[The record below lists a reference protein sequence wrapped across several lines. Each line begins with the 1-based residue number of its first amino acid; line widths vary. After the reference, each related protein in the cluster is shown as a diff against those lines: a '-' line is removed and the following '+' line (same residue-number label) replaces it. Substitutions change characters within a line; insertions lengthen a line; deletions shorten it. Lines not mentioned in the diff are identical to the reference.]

1 MTKIIMVF
9 FALVA
14 TIQVIKPLGWPGLKR
29 RKDAWKL
36 AVGGFLV
43 TLFAV
48 ILAATEELQARRK
61 ARGEPPP
68 VSLLEVG
75 QYIFTR
81 RLELEEPAAAQPS

>member
-48 ILAATEELQARRK
+48 ILAAT
-61 ARGEPPP
+61 
-68 VSLLEVG
+68 
-75 QYIFTR
+75 F
-81 RLELEEPAAAQPS
+81 QPSL